1 MKQNALVHQMQSATS
16 YVHVLDFGKLGQASF
31 SAEETKAVIDIL
43 GGVKHEDWFVAC
55 NRWFV
60 RLDWSANTAVCD
72 VFVCLWPNAL
82 SNFILVKGMHVC

>member
-43 GGVKHEDWFVAC
+43 GGVKHED
-55 NRWFV
+55 
-60 RLDWSANTAVCD
+60 
-72 VFVCLWPNAL
+72 
-82 SNFILVKGMHVC
+82 